1 MSQIVIMNGSAGVGK
16 TTLSRTL
23 AKDYTSSIVIHGDD
37 LKNFIVNHP
46 DGMEKRLT
54 YKNAAILAQSY
65 IQSGFEIVIIDF
77 VFERPEQVTHFKSF
91 ITDDIPVH
99 VFTLWA
105 ELPIAIL
112 REHNRTGR
120 EALGMQV
127 THSHQAITKHIDQLG
142 HKIDTSHK
150 SIADI
155 MHDIKSAMSA
165 E

>member
-1 MSQIVIMNGSAGVGK
+1 MSQIIIINESAGVGK
-16 TTLSRTL
+16 TTLSREL
-23 AKDYTSSIVIHGDD
+23 AKDYSSSIVIHGDD
-37 LKNFIVNHP
+37 LKNFIINHP
-46 DGMEKRLT
+46 QGIEKRLT

-65 IQSGFEIVIIDF
+65 IQSGFEVVIVDF
-77 VFERPEQVTHFKSF
+77 VFEHPDQITHFKSF
-91 ITDDIPVH
+91 IADEIPVH

-127 THSHQAITKHIDQLG
+127 THSHQAITKHIDHLG

-150 SIADI
+150 SIAEI
-155 MHDIKSAMSA
+155 IHNIKSAIYTQ
-165 E
+165 